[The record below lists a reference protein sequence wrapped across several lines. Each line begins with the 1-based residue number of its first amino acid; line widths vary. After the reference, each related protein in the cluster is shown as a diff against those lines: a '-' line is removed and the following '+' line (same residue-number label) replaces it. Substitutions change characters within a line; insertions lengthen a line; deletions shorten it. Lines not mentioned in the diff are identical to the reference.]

1 MNLTTGNDLT
11 TTVDGDTN
19 SQLNGKLAAYFA
31 VGGAMATALSS
42 QAQAAVVFN
51 NTVQPFGINGN
62 VNIDFNNDS
71 QVDFQLDHD
80 QVDLGGGNIV
90 DYLQIDKNDVNGASL
105 GENPLPINEFG
116 TFPLN
121 STTMPNNTITAAY
134 AIPGIQGDY
143 PSALSQGT
151 LIGPA
156 TAWDFQ
162 ETANFAS
169 LGETIRA
176 NRLIDEDAGQVDM
189 TLGGL
194 TPAQIAVPTN
204 GPNFLGLAG
213 EVRYLG
219 VRMDFAS
226 SGETNYGW
234 IGIRID
240 NDADA
245 TGAVVGYGY
254 ETIPGMAIAAGT
266 IPEPTTIITA
276 AFGAAALIGGRL
288 FGRIRRGRNK

>member
-134 AIPGIQGDY
+134 AIPGTQGDY

-194 TPAQIAVPTN
+194 TPRKSRYRPMVPTFWAWLAKFATSVYEWIS
-204 GPNFLGLAG
+204 PVAVKPITAGLA
-213 EVRYLG
+213 
-219 VRMDFAS
+219 F
-226 SGETNYGW
+226 
-234 IGIRID
+234 
-240 NDADA
+240 
-245 TGAVVGYGY
+245 
-254 ETIPGMAIAAGT
+254 
-266 IPEPTTIITA
+266 
-276 AFGAAALIGGRL
+276 ALITMPMLRERSSDTDTRRFLEWLLLLELFPSLRL
-288 FGRIRRGRNK
+288 SSLQLLARRP